1 MINKGY
7 NGDNGYIA
15 NNRPKHPSVR
25 YNEVRKVK
33 NIAGKWGRNN
43 LYLLK
48 VLYS

>member
-15 NNRPKHPSVR
+15 NNRPKPCSVR

-33 NIAGKWGRNN
+33 KIAGMRGKNN
-43 LYLLK
+43 LCLLK
-48 VLYS
+48 DLYS